1 MNKLIGG
8 FYKVANYY
16 TKITKRTEHQLMIK
30 RTEKQA
36 KKSKRLQ
43 VARQVIG
50 GGMIM
55 FILLSGKVVSAAPIT
70 EYKIAPGD
78 TWYKISQIVGV
89 PVNQLQEM
97 NGTKSDVLRLNET
110 IYIPTTKPVT
120 PNTTPKEET
129 TFTNYK
135 VKSGDSWYVLSTQT
149 GVSIDNLK
157 KMNNRTSDVLRINET
172 IKLPTTKKVETA
184 TVADKK
190 TDVVIDIVRVVSK
203 NDTLF
208 RISEEYRT
216 TVKKIQVDNGLKNTT
231 LKTGQ
236 KLLITGITQDSKAV
250 FDGIVDS
257 NSVQF
262 QLSSGKKVILK
273 TTPFF
278 PTDEFSNM
286 VKGKTKL
293 SINFNATKK
302 ELISHKIR

>member
-8 FYKVANYY
+8 FYKVINYY
-16 TKITKRTEHQLMIK
+16 TKITKRAEHQLMIK
-30 RTEKQA
+30 RVEKQA

-43 VARQVIG
+43 VVRQVIG
-50 GGMIM
+50 GGMMI

-78 TWYKISQIVGV
+78 TWYKISKIVGV

-120 PNTTPKEET
+120 PNTAPKEET

-135 VKSGDSWYVLSTQT
+135 VKSGDSWYVLSKQT
-149 GVSIDNLK
+149 GVSIENLK
-157 KMNNRTSDVLRINET
+157 KMNNRTSDALQINET
-172 IKLPTTKKVETA
+172 IKLPTTKKTETA
-184 TVADKK
+184 TADGKK
-190 TDVVIDIVRVVSK
+190 TDIVIDIVRVVGK
-203 NDTLF
+203 EDTLY
-208 RISEEYRT
+208 RIAQEYRT
-216 TVKKIQVDNGLKNTT
+216 TVKKIQSDNGLKNTT

-250 FDGIVDS
+250 FDGIVDN

-262 QLSSGKKVILK
+262 QLGSGKKVILK

-278 PTDEFSNM
+278 PTEDFSNM
-286 VKGKTKL
+286 IKGKTKL
-293 SINFNATKK
+293 SINFNATTK